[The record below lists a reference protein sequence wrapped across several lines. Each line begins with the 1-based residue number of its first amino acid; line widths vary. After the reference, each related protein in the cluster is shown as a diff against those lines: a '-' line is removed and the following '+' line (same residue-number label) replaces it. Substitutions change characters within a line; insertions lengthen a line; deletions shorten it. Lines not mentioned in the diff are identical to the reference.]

1 MEVITA
7 MRFEIVDG
15 RSIDARFN
23 VFEQMSFSQQ
33 LQVVSLWQPDARPR
47 SKRLVQCNLQCNLQ
61 VVQGVDVLAGVH
73 GAGMTLS
80 WFLR

>member
-1 MEVITA
+1 
-7 MRFEIVDG
+7 MRDEIVSG

-47 SKRLVQCNLQCNLQ
+47 SKRLVRCNLQ
-61 VVQGVDVLAGVH
+61 VVQGIDVLAGVC
-73 GAGMTLS
+73 GAGLTLS